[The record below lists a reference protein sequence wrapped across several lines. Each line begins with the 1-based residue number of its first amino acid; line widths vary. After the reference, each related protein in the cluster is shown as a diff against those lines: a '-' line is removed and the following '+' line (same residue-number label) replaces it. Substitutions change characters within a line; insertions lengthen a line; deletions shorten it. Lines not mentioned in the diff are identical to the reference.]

1 MKQVDSV
8 RRYFPLT
15 YRLAT
20 VSILLM
26 SAVSVGAQSMTE
38 TLTVQAKQQADA
50 VLNKDY
56 EAAVLFMYPPI
67 IKSMG
72 GYKKALEK
80 VKAAISD
87 LEAKGGTVDK
97 ITVGQPSTIVQEELE
112 YVAIV
117 PTKMEMSFN
126 GKKVWASSYLVAIT
140 QDRGKHWYFLDGAAF
155 PEKTLAQIYPKLV
168 FAVEI
173 PKRRNSLEDEINDN
187 LRRIEE
193 KEGKP
198 IQQVLDEQL
207 AESRQVIKKIE
218 ENGLRQY
225 IERREVKKLEEIPTA
240 RLKELLKE
248 LKIE

>member
-1 MKQVDSV
+1 MKRFGSV

-15 YRLAT
+15 YRLVT
-20 VSILLM
+20 ISILLM
-26 SAVSVGAQSMTE
+26 SAISAGAQSMTD

-56 EAAVLFMYPPI
+56 ETAVLFMYPPI
-67 IKSMG
+67 IRSMG

-80 VKAAISD
+80 VKKTISD
-87 LEAKGGTVDK
+87 LEANGGTVDK
-97 ITVGQPSTIVQEELE
+97 IAVGQPSAIVQEGLE
-112 YVAIV
+112 HVVIV

-126 GKKVWASSYLVAIT
+126 RKKVYVSSYLVAIT

-155 PEKTLAQIYPKLV
+155 PEETLAQIYPKLV
-168 FAVEI
+168 FTVEI
-173 PKRRNSLEDEINDN
+173 PKRKNSLEDEINN
-187 LRRIEE
+187 TLRRIEE

-198 IQQVLDEQL
+198 NQQLRDEQL

-218 ENGLRQY
+218 ENDLRQY
-225 IERREVKKLEEIPTA
+225 IERREGKKLEEIPIV